1 MSTMKNIRP
10 LIPLLA
16 IISGIAGLFCQLALG
31 RLIGGGVFMPS
42 LAVLAIMLWFPAM
55 TSPHRFLIGAGA
67 GFLLDSLGL
76 PPFGSTIILF
86 YLLASAAWVLER
98 IFANRESGAGQT
110 AMYATLLVLALF
122 APPLTRILAA
132 HLILTLNPI

>member
-1 MSTMKNIRP
+1 MKNIRP

-31 RLIGGGVFMPS
+31 RLIGGSIFMPS
-42 LAVLAIMLWFPAM
+42 LAVLAIALWFPIMAGH
-55 TSPHRFLIGAGA
+55 SRFIIGSGA

-98 IFANRESGAGQT
+98 VFANRESGAGQT
-110 AMYATLLVLALF
+110 AVYATLLLLALF

-132 HLILTLNPI
+132 HLTLTLRPV